1 MLYEETMR
9 RNDATRRDCARDD
22 VTRGDKGTK
31 LCERMI
37 LAGRMLHERMI
48 LCEGIMLLEGQSCAR
63 GWYTREGCY
72 MLREG
77 TKLCER
83 VIGARRCY
91 MRG

>member
-22 VTRGDKGTK
+22 VTRGDEGTK

-37 LAGRMLHERMI
+37 RERMI

-63 GWYTREGCY
+63 GWYAREGCY